1 MWSLVIYGMLVFA
14 SASPSGVPSNQI
26 SEKAIQHF
34 KQSYREASGERWTAG
49 TDCYRVSFEKKSIKH
64 IVDYN
69 LNGRWRNTIRI
80 YDESNLPGDLQQTI
94 KTAFIDSKIIIV
106 NELNYRKNLSYFIKI
121 RHEGWLKTIQLTNG
135 NMAVVE
141 EFKEQ

>member
-1 MWSLVIYGMLVFA
+1 MWSLVIYGMLAFA
-14 SASPSGVPSNQI
+14 SASPSSVPSNQI

-34 KQSYREASGERWTAG
+34 KQSYREASGERWTVG
-49 TDCYRVSFEKKSIKH
+49 EDCYRVSFEKGSIKH
-64 IVDYN
+64 MVDYN

-80 YDESNLPGDLQQTI
+80 YDESNLPGNLRLSI

-106 NELNYRKNLSYFIKI
+106 NELNYRKKLSYFIKI
-121 RHEGWLKTIQLTNG
+121 RHEGWLKTIQFADG

-141 EFKEQ
+141 EFKER